1 MTTYTSRYEGQLI
14 IEPPLNRREVRAL
27 TAFFDS
33 RRIQTQGGPLDSRRL
48 PQGHPEVLSY
58 NEPPEGQPGL
68 RCDLEVSEDGKI
80 LRWDRQ
86 EDTGP
91 DLDKWITYVIDHLL
105 KPDAEF
111 DIRERNFDLS
121 GLSDEDLL
129 RYFDFDHYVN
139 GILDAEAMVG
149 DTWKIYVID
158 NEVSVVREPVFKP
171 MDATAEMDTEDE
183 DE

>member
-111 DIRERNFDLS
+111 DIRERNFDLT
-121 GLSDEDLL
+121 GMSDEDLL
-129 RYFDFDHYVN
+129 RYFTFDHEVN
-139 GILDAEAMVG
+139 GHMTATATETGEVWKILVKENKVFVEDVRLIIAAEA
-149 DTWKIYVID
+149 
-158 NEVSVVREPVFKP
+158 
-171 MDATAEMDTEDE
+171 DE
-183 DE
+183 DDDVDD